1 MQLRLAFLLIVFIHG
16 IPTARAEVV
25 AVEVSAGEWDRTET
39 LVHFPLPG
47 FKNTTLGLRSKGGL
61 VLPLQVDRAGVATF
75 ILPKLAK
82 GKAAFFDLV
91 TENPRLPPVILVK
104 RAKDKLRI
112 SHQGKTILEYQ
123 AEPGALPRKDIDKIY
138 ARGGYLHPVY
148 TPKGKLVTDDFPLQ
162 HTHHH
167 GIWFPWT
174 KAEFEGRHPDFW
186 NMGDGSARVDFLK
199 LETNWSGAVH
209 GGFVARHRFMDL
221 TAKPKPKAVIEET
234 WEVRVYAIIGNAK
247 PKWIFDLTSTQWC
260 SGASPLI
267 LPQYRY
273 GGLGVRGNRE
283 WDQEKNNPTVFQTA
297 NGVTDRL
304 AGHATRARWC
314 YMGGKVDGAQAG
326 LTILGHPRNFRA
338 PQPMRIHPKEPFFNF
353 APQQFGSMAIR
364 PGEKYVSRYRFVVA
378 DGAPIAGDL
387 HRIWADFAHPP
398 EVRIRKR

>member
-1 MQLRLAFLLIVFIHG
+1 MRLLSVFLLIVFNFWISDAH
-16 IPTARAEVV
+16 AEV
-25 AVEVSAGEWDRTET
+25 AAIEVEAGNWSRSET

-47 FKNTTLGLRSKGGL
+47 FKNKTLSLRAKGGPM
-61 VLPLQVDRAGVATF
+61 LPLQVDHEGMVTF

-82 GKAAFFDLV
+82 GKTILYTIAPKGPSSQA
-91 TENPRLPPVILVK
+91 TILVK
-104 RAKDKLRI
+104 RVKDKLRF
-112 SHQGKTILEYQ
+112 SHKDEIILGYQ
-123 AEPGALPRKDIDKIY
+123 AEPGPLPRKDIDKIF

-148 TPKGKLVTDDFPLQ
+148 TPRGKLVTDDFPLQ

-174 KAEFEGRHPDFW
+174 KAEFEGHHLDFW
-186 NMGDGSARVDFLK
+186 NSGDGSARVDFLK

-234 WEVRVYAIIGNAK
+234 WEVRVYAITAGAN

-283 WDQEKNNPTVFQTA
+283 WDQEKNNPTAFQTA

-326 LTILGHPRNFRA
+326 ITILGHPRNFRA

-353 APQQFGSMAIR
+353 APQQFGGMAIR

-387 HRIWADFAHPP
+387 HQIWADFAHPP
-398 EVRIRKR
+398 EVRIFKR

>member
-104 RAKDKLRI
+104 HAKDKLRF

-148 TPKGKLVTDDFPLQ
+148 TPQGKLVTDDFPLQ

-209 GGFVARHRFMDL
+209 GGFVAWHRFMDL

-234 WEVRVYAIIGNAK
+234 WEVRVYAITGGTK

-353 APQQFGSMAIR
+353 APQQFGGMAIR

-378 DGAPIAGDL
+378 DGTPIAGDL

-398 EVRIRKR
+398 VVNLLEL

>member
-1 MQLRLAFLLIVFIHG
+1 MRLCLTFLFTVFIYVIPPVHG
-16 IPTARAEVV
+16 EV
-25 AVEVSAGEWDRTET
+25 ATIEVDAGNWDRLET
-39 LVHFPLPG
+39 LVYFPLPE
-47 FKNTTLGLRSKGGL
+47 FKNKSLDLRAKGGAL
-61 VLPLQVDRAGVATF
+61 LPLQVDHEGMAIF

-82 GKAAFFDLV
+82 DKTASYTLISQS
-91 TENPRLPPVILVK
+91 PRNKSTILSK
-104 RAKDKLRI
+104 RVKDKLRF
-112 SHQGKTILEYQ
+112 SHEGRIILEYQ
-123 AEPGALPRKDIDKIY
+123 AEPGPLPRKDIDKIF

-148 TPKGKLVTDDFPLQ
+148 TPRGKLVTDDFPLQ

-186 NMGDGSARVDFLK
+186 NSADGSARIDFIK
-199 LETNWSGAVH
+199 LENSWSGSVH

-234 WEVRVYAIIGNAK
+234 WEVRVYAITGGAK

-273 GGLGVRGNRE
+273 GGLGVRGNRQ
-283 WDQEKNNPTVFQTA
+283 WDHEEDNPTLFLTA
-297 NGVTDRL
+297 NNVTDRK

-326 LTILGHPRNFRA
+326 LSILGHPQNFRA

-353 APQQFGSMAIR
+353 APQQFGAMAIK
-364 PGEKYVSRYRFVVA
+364 PGEKYVSHYRFVVA
-378 DGAPIAGDL
+378 DGTPIAADL
-387 HRIWADFAHPP
+387 HRNWADLAHPP
-398 EVRIRKR
+398 VVRVINR

>member
-1 MQLRLAFLLIVFIHG
+1 MQLRLAFLLIVFIHV
-16 IPTARAEVV
+16 IPAARAEVV
-25 AVEVSAGEWDRTET
+25 AVKVSAGEWDRTET

-47 FKNTTLGLRSKGGL
+47 FKNTTLGLRSKSGPM
-61 VLPLQVDRAGVATF
+61 LPLQVNRAGVATF

-82 GKAAFFDLV
+82 GKTASYTL
-91 TENPRLPPVILVK
+91 TTQSHRNKSTILTK
-104 RAKDKLRI
+104 RVKDKLRF
-112 SHQGKTILEYQ
+112 SHEGRTILEYQ
-123 AEPGALPRKDIDKIY
+123 ADPGPLPRKDIDKIF

-148 TPKGKLVTDDFPLQ
+148 TPRGKLVTDDFPLQ

-186 NMGDGSARVDFLK
+186 NSADGSARVDFVK
-199 LETNWSGAVH
+199 LENSWSGLVH

-234 WEVRVYAIIGNAK
+234 WEVRVYAITEGAK

-273 GGLGVRGNRE
+273 GGLGVRGNRQ
-283 WDQEKNNPTVFQTA
+283 WDHEEDNPTLFLTA
-297 NGVTDRL
+297 NSVTDRI

-326 LTILGHPRNFRA
+326 ITILGHPGNFRA

-353 APQQFGSMAIR
+353 APQQFGEMTIE

-378 DGAPIAGDL
+378 DGTPIAADL
-387 HRIWADFAHPP
+387 HRNWADLAHPP
-398 EVRIRKR
+398 VVRVINR